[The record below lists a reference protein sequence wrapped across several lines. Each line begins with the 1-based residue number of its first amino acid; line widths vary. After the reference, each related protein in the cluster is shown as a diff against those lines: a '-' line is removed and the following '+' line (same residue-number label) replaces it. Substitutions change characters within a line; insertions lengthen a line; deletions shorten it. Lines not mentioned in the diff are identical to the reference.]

1 MGHAGHGLLASVGCS
16 GSRWRHHHAA
26 ADRTW
31 APASSVPKGGD
42 PVLFQHLFW
51 FFGHPEV
58 YIMILPAFGYR
69 DPRGI
74 NVLKQADLWLLGY
87 GLRHGGIG
95 FIGFI
100 VWAHHMYTV
109 GMPTN
114 VQAYF
119 TLATMIIAVPTG
131 IKIFSWIATMWGG
144 SIRFTVPMLWAIGF
158 IFLFTIGGVTG
169 VMLATA
175 GVDQVL
181 HDTYFVV
188 AHFHYVLSMG
198 AVFGLFCGWYYWIGK
213 MSGRQYPA
221 WTGHVH
227 FWTFFIGVNVTFFP
241 QHFSGLAGHATSL
254 RRLPGCAG
262 FVERD

>member
-1 MGHAGHGLLASVGCS
+1 
-16 GSRWRHHHAA
+16 
-26 ADRTW
+26 
-31 APASSVPKGGD
+31 
-42 PVLFQHLFW
+42 
-51 FFGHPEV
+51 
-58 YIMILPAFGYR
+58 
-69 DPRGI
+69 
-74 NVLKQADLWLLGY
+74 
-87 GLRHGGIG
+87 
-95 FIGFI
+95 
-100 VWAHHMYTV
+100 
-109 GMPTN
+109 MPT
-114 VQAYF
+114 VY
-119 TLATMIIAVPTG
+119 
-131 IKIFSWIATMWGG
+131 MWGG

-213 MSGRQYPA
+213 ISGRQYPA

-241 QHFSGLAGHATSL
+241 QHFSGLAGMP
-254 RRLPGCAG
+254 RRYVDYLDAFGLWNAVSTWGAYITLASTVFFVICAIYTVIAGRRVGANYWDIEEDAQTLEWTVSSPPPFHTFDDLPVIKPQAG
-262 FVERD
+262 H

>member
-1 MGHAGHGLLASVGCS
+1 
-16 GSRWRHHHAA
+16 
-26 ADRTW
+26 
-31 APASSVPKGGD
+31 
-42 PVLFQHLFW
+42 
-51 FFGHPEV
+51 
-58 YIMILPAFGYR
+58 
-69 DPRGI
+69 
-74 NVLKQADLWLLGY
+74 
-87 GLRHGGIG
+87 
-95 FIGFI
+95 
-100 VWAHHMYTV
+100 
-109 GMPTN
+109 
-114 VQAYF
+114 
-119 TLATMIIAVPTG
+119 
-131 IKIFSWIATMWGG
+131 MWGG

-213 MSGRQYPA
+213 ISGRQYPA

-241 QHFSGLAGHATSL
+241 QHFSGLAGMPRRYVDYLDAFGLWNAVAPGVPTSRWLQPYSSSSVRFILSSRVVVWVRTIGIL
-254 RRLPGCAG
+254 RKMLRP
-262 FVERD
+262 